1 MVKIELQARRLKLN
15 LGNTRHGR
23 HLQYVFL
30 LLSDLS
36 VFFDSQQHVS
46 GPPAIRNEDR
56 AAFRGF
62 PGQAWILIEF
72 PV

>member
-15 LGNTRHGR
+15 LGNTLHGQ
-23 HLQYVFL
+23 HVQYVF

-36 VFFDSQQHVS
+36 VFFDGQQHVS

-56 AAFRGF
+56 AAFRSF
-62 PGQAWILIEF
+62 LGQAWILIEF
-72 PV
+72 PA